1 MTHVLY
7 SGVYLCASASALTPA
22 VRYRGEWPLGVS
34 MLTSAPCSNSKRSA
48 DNMFLSSSVDW
59 SLYMLAIF
67 TMAAKRMLIPSPFT
81 SLTSAPAFN
90 NKVTISVLPLRT
102 ATNSGYMSFK
112 SGSQLVHVRFGSML
126 RASTTYQQVSHSALD
141 KQQLADFCPV
151 NLCLGFLH
159 IPPTFCWQCL
169 ETPLKQ
175 LDTVVYR
182 RICFSC

>member
-1 MTHVLY
+1 
-7 SGVYLCASASALTPA
+7 
-22 VRYRGEWPLGVS
+22 
-34 MLTSAPCSNSKRSA
+34 
-48 DNMFLSSSVDW
+48 
-59 SLYMLAIF
+59 MLAIF

-159 IPPTFCWQCL
+159 IPPTFC
-169 ETPLKQ
+169 
-175 LDTVVYR
+175 
-182 RICFSC
+182 